1 MKPGLAIVTGASS
14 GIGAA
19 TARALAGLGWRLV
32 LAARRADRLDML
44 AGEIR
49 AAGGQA
55 ETFPADLADPAS
67 RQALF
72 AACPQA
78 DLLVNNAGLGWYG
91 YAEKMPWNLAQ
102 EMIAVN
108 IAASVHL
115 CQLYLPG
122 MRARRRGHIINVGSI
137 VGGLPNQGVALY
149 AASKAFLDTFTTA
162 VYRELRGSGVEIS
175 VVRPGPVKSEFF
187 ERARGRE
194 QGGSIPAERFAV
206 PAQAVADRIL
216 RLLDR
221 PRQVAYVPWYMA
233 FSPLLE
239 RGFGWLIDRVGP
251 LLLKREFSKPL
262 EGK

>member
-1 MKPGLAIVTGASS
+1 MMMMKPGLAIISGASS

-19 TARALAGLGWRLV
+19 TARALAGSGWRVV
-32 LAARRADRLDML
+32 LAARRAERLRLL
-44 AGEIR
+44 ASEIQ

-55 ETFPADLADPAS
+55 EIYPVDLAQPAG

-72 AACPQA
+72 AAYPQA

-91 YAEKMPWNLAQ
+91 YVEKMPWNVVQ

-108 IAASVHL
+108 MAAAVQL

-122 MRARRRGHIINVGSI
+122 MRDRRWGHIINVGSI
-137 VGGLPNQGVALY
+137 VGGMPNQGVALY

-175 VVRPGPVKSEFF
+175 VVRPGPVISEFF

-206 PAQAVADRIL
+206 PP
-216 RLLDR
+216 R
-221 PRQVAYVPWYMA
+221 PWPNASSGCWTARA
-233 FSPLLE
+233 
-239 RGFGWLIDRVGP
+239 GWRTCPGIWFFRHCWKYASAG
-251 LLLKREFSKPL
+251 
-262 EGK
+262 

>member
-1 MKPGLAIVTGASS
+1 VIKPGLAVISGASS

-19 TARALAGLGWRLV
+19 TARTLAGRGWRVV
-32 LAARRADRLDML
+32 LAARRAERLRLL
-44 AGEIR
+44 AAEIQ

-55 ETFPADLADPAS
+55 EIFPVDLADPS
-67 RQALF
+67 GRQALF
-72 AACPQA
+72 AAFPQA

-108 IAASVHL
+108 MAACVQL

-137 VGGLPNQGVALY
+137 VGGMPNQGVALY
-149 AASKAFLDTFTTA
+149 SASKAFLDTFTTA

-175 VVRPGPVKSEFF
+175 VVRPGPVQSEFF
-187 ERARGRE
+187 ERARERE

-206 PAQAVADRIL
+206 PPEAVAKCIL
-216 RLLDR
+216 GLLEH
-221 PRQVAYVPWYMA
+221 PRRVAYIPWTMV

-239 RGFGWLIDRVGP
+239 VGFGWLIDRLGP
-251 LLLKREFSKPL
+251 LLLKQDSISR
-262 EGK
+262 